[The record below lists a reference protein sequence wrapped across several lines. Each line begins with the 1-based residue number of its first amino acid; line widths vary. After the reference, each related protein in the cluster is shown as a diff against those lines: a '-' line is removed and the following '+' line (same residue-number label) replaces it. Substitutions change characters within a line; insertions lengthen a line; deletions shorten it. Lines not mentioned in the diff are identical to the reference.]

1 MRRGVT
7 GLDVQSSRFRLRGRH
22 GCRRSGRGDG
32 WGDCMFQ
39 CVSMQTIAKAN
50 LGRIVYIYPCWNRS
64 HTNISGAHSKRR
76 ASQPASQQRQQT
88 YPELDV

>member
-50 LGRIVYIYPCWNRS
+50 LGGIGYIYTLAGIDPTRTS
-64 HTNISGAHSKRR
+64 AARIQKEG
-76 ASQPASQQRQQT
+76 PASQQRQQT